1 MNGTDSKDRK
11 RQMQRAIKPIDIWMV
26 SLTESIDSEQ
36 RGQRPVVVIAVHSHA
51 NVSMV
56 VPLTSNQD
64 ASRFPYSYK
73 VACTSGNGLSADSV
87 ALVFQMRSLT
97 MSAGRFMF
105 RMGRIEQ
112 KEFAEIKALIKD
124 YLQIE

>member
-1 MNGTDSKDRK
+1 
-11 RQMQRAIKPIDIWMV
+11 MQRAIKPIEVWMV

-36 RGQRPVVVIAVHSHA
+36 RGQRPVVVIAVHPQA

-73 VACTSGNGLSADSV
+73 VACTSANGLSADSI
-87 ALVFQMRSLT
+87 ALIFQMRSLAA
-97 MSAGRFMF
+97 SAGRFLF
-105 RMGRIEQ
+105 KVGRIEQ
-112 KEFAEIKALIKD
+112 REFAEIKALIKD
-124 YLQIE
+124 YL

>member
-1 MNGTDSKDRK
+1 
-11 RQMQRAIKPIDIWMV
+11 MQREISPKDIWMV

-36 RGQRPVVVIAVHSHA
+36 RGQRPVVVIAVHPQA

-64 ASRFPYSYK
+64 ASRFPYSHK
-73 VACTSGNGLSADSV
+73 VSCTTGNGLSADSI

-97 MSAGRFMF
+97 MSAGRFLF
-105 RMGRIEQ
+105 RMGLIEQ
-112 KEFAEIKALIKD
+112 EHYAGIKALIKD
-124 YLQIE
+124 YLQI

>member
-1 MNGTDSKDRK
+1 
-11 RQMQRAIKPIDIWMV
+11 MQHAIRPMDIWMV
-26 SLTESIDSEQ
+26 ALTETVGSEE
-36 RGQRPVVVIAVHSHA
+36 RGQRPAVIMAVHSKA

-64 ASRFPYSYK
+64 ALRFPYSYK
-73 VACTSGNGLSADSV
+73 VPCSSGNGLSTDSV

-97 MSAGRFMF
+97 ISAGRFLL
-105 RMGRIEQ
+105 RMGAIERSH
-112 KEFAEIKALIKD
+112 FNNIKALIKD